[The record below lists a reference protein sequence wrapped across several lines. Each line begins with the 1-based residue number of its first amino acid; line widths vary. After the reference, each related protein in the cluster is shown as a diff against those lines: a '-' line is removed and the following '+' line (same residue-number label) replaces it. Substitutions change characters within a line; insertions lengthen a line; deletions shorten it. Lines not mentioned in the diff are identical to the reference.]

1 MDPKSDPTET
11 RQAPETGAGVDAGAG
26 AGAGASRS
34 GMDVSQPAAAPVEPA
49 APEQARRQPVST
61 DPKLDVHQRQGFTG
75 GAWIALILGAVV
87 LIMLL
92 IFILQNNVPADF
104 AYLGWSFNL
113 PLGIAMLFAA
123 LAGVLVTGLFG
134 SVRLLKLGR
143 RVRRLEKE
151 REAIKRTVS

>member
-1 MDPKSDPTET
+1 MDPKSDPSE
-11 RQAPETGAGVDAGAG
+11 AGQVADP
-26 AGAGASRS
+26 GASRS
-34 GMDVSQPAAAPVEPA
+34 GVDRSQPASAPLEPA
-49 APEQARRQPVST
+49 AREQTRRQPVST
-61 DPKLDVHQRQGFTG
+61 DPALDIHQRQGITG

-87 LIMLL
+87 LVMLL

-104 AYLGWSFNL
+104 AYLGWSFSL

-123 LAGVLVTGLFG
+123 LAGVLVTALFG

-143 RVRRLEKE
+143 RVRRLEKD